1 MEQGSLGELYLTRSV
16 IKHIRKK
23 NTNVITGAAVGN
35 DFARLRL
42 EGDFVC
48 TEAVAAEPY
57 IAWVKAFNNLAV
69 SGAEKTG
76 ARIVLLLPADAEEKD
91 IKEYMHCFNSMADE
105 ENVQIIG
112 GHSQVSSAYA
122 RASFCVEAYGQS
134 GINIE
139 KAEDNF
145 QIIMAGYTGVLGARL
160 IAENKYNELVKHFS
174 TSYIDGF
181 LAYNDDM
188 SIEKVAK
195 IMAANNVCY
204 MHDVSFGGVYGALWQ
219 LGAGI
224 KKGME
229 INHFKLP
236 IRQETIEICEY
247 FNINPY
253 LLDGTGGLLGVFRD
267 GKNAVNSLRKSG
279 ITAEIIGSV
288 SAGRDRTVFTDTD
301 KRFLQPPGFDEIYKI
316 INI

>member
-48 TEAVAAEPY
+48 TEAVAADPY

-76 ARIVLLLPADAEEKD
+76 ARLVLLLPADAEEKD
-91 IKEYMHCFNSMADE
+91 IKEYMRRFNAMADE

-139 KAEDNF
+139 KAQEDF
-145 QIIMAGYTGVLGARL
+145 QIIMAGYTGVLGACL
-160 IAENKYNELVKHFS
+160 IAKNRYKELVKHFS
-174 TSYIDGF
+174 TSYIDEF
-181 LAYNDDM
+181 LAYNDDI
-188 SIEKVAK
+188 SIEKAAK
-195 IMAANNVCY
+195 IMAGNDACY

-224 KKGME
+224 KKGIE

-267 GKNAVNSLRKSG
+267 GKNAVDSLRKSG

-288 SAGRDRTVFTDTD
+288 SAGRDRIVFTDTD
-301 KRFLQPPGFDEIYKI
+301 KRFLQPPRLDEIYKI